1 MIFSRKYKIRWFE
14 CHNPENW
21 ADDFNYD
28 VETGKKNILASYPY
42 VEHWIADD
50 GWLEGTCED
59 TIEARSPK
67 EAKEKA
73 FDYFE
78 CEVFDIYD
86 ENGKLVATEE
96 GVMVD
101 EEKRNF
107 IRNLRNW
114 IARRKS
120 GSNC

>member
-1 MIFSRKYKIRWFE
+1 MKYKIRWLE
-14 CHNPENW
+14 IHNPENW
-21 ADDFNYD
+21 AEDHNYD

-50 GWLEGTCED
+50 GWLEGTCEEI
-59 TIEARSPK
+59 IEAESIA

-86 ENGKLVATEE
+86 EDGNLVANEDGVIVEE
-96 GVMVD
+96 V
-101 EEKRNF
+101 KTNF
-107 IRNLRNW
+107 LQKLLGRIFG
-114 IARRKS
+114 KKVVQ
-120 GSNC
+120 